1 MTDEKIHRQC
11 VVCGRRLPENMTA
24 YDLVRFGAGTNMMDG
39 SIIFHC
45 IARHTQEQIAA
56 AAAKPPGFH
65 RASEEVRE

>member
-1 MTDEKIHRQC
+1 
-11 VVCGRRLPENMTA
+11 MTA